1 MRDQQFQSS
10 FSDFVNLLTNG
21 GNGHDGFICDRRV
34 IKTYKTVL
42 DVYKRQALG
51 GFLSVFLA
59 GMLVLLVYFMIFFPL
74 ESQGKFPWSQTAQLG
89 EILLRCGLVAG
100 ILSTGGGIFAGLTG
114 SVYLAFGFP
123 FVLYYFCVIVR
134 DRYFEKALWPVSYT
148 HLDVY
153 KRQQDRWEAK
163 KV

>member
-1 MRDQQFQSS
+1 MESKVF
-10 FSDFVNLLTNG
+10 T
-21 GNGHDGFICDRRV
+21 
-34 IKTYKTVL
+34 T
-42 DVYKRQALG
+42 ALG

-134 DRYFEKALWPVSYT
+134 DRYFEKALWLYPPQWMEGTAEWGEKSLGLWLFLLVLLGILMALYGGI
-148 HLDVY
+148 LY
-153 KRQQDRWEAK
+153 DRVEEI
-163 KV
+163 